1 MVPMMIRPSKF
12 PLAVNFLAFCLLV
25 ITPCVFSQTLVSQV
39 VQKHR
44 QSVVH
49 LTVSKTDDDTG
60 AVYVS
65 TATGFIVSSKGHV
78 LTSCHVVEKA
88 VRNEKGK
95 LLSVKIKEVSIAGAV
110 ASKAGLAEPMSLL
123 ACEQP
128 GIDLALLKFKNT
140 AITRVPVKPTH
151 ISPEIGDD
159 LAAIGFPLETE
170 FFARGGTVSSEG
182 EEDRLL
188 LDMVLNTGDSGA
200 PVFNR
205 QLNVVAVAEAGY
217 GNGSGIGVA
226 RPIRHGAHLLSV
238 AGIDLFAVNLPAI
251 SATPAADKPA
261 NSGIFNGSAVSIN
274 KIFQQPAGP
283 TQIIAPEVT
292 VTHPVLQIFSP
303 TTDTLPEIDLK
314 TVAAQPGYKVT
325 RARFI
330 VTEESGAQVVNV
342 GASPD
347 GTAARATFE
356 KKNITDLLAPRA
368 FVKGYLETTQ
378 ERIK

>member
-1 MVPMMIRPSKF
+1 MVPTMTRLSNF
-12 PLAVNFLAFCLLV
+12 PRSLTLLIASLFMTASDV
-25 ITPCVFSQTLVSQV
+25 WSQTLINQV
-39 VQKHR
+39 VHRHR

-65 TATGFIVSSKGHV
+65 TATGVILSPQGHV

-88 VRNEKGK
+88 IRNEKGK
-95 LLSVKIKEVSIAGAV
+95 LLPVNIKKVSIAGAV
-110 ASKAGLAEPMSLL
+110 ASKAGFAEPMSLI

-128 GIDLALLKFKNT
+128 GIDLALLKFQNT
-140 AITRVPVKPTH
+140 SVTRVPVKPTH
-151 ISPEIGDD
+151 VSPEIGDD

-188 LDMVLNTGDSGA
+188 LNMVLNTGDSGA

-205 QLNVVAVAEAGY
+205 HLNVVAVAEAGY
-217 GNGSGIGVA
+217 DSGTGIGVA

-251 SATPAADKPA
+251 DATPAADKPV
-261 NSGIFNGSAVSIN
+261 NSNIFNGSAVSIN
-274 KIFQQPAGP
+274 KIFQQPAGA
-283 TQIIAPEVT
+283 TQITAPEVT
-292 VTHPVLQIFSP
+292 VTHPVLQIFAP
-303 TTDTLPEIDLK
+303 TTNTLPEIDLK
-314 TVAAQPGYKVT
+314 TFAAQPGYKVT

-356 KKNITDLLAPRA
+356 KSGISALSAPRP